1 MRKLVLTI
9 ATGALTLGL
18 CASLAHAATLITR
31 QDPNDTPGTLDIEVI
46 GGQKDRPAAPLVVG
60 LRTFHGWHDALLKAT
75 GSNRIFVYF
84 NINKD
89 RDAEYVGEIS
99 TMDGQLVITITGKGD
114 TFKPIKVTRMDSNTI
129 RVSIPRSSPANP
141 RGSVKIAVSTTL
153 TKSSGPCT
161 SACVDRAPDKGWLT
175 ITS

>member
-1 MRKLVLTI
+1 M
-9 ATGALTLGL
+9 GALTLGL
-18 CASLAHAATLITR
+18 CASLAQAATLITR
-31 QDPNDTPGTLDIEVI
+31 QDPNDTPGTLDMQVI

-60 LRTFHGWHDALLKAT
+60 LRTFHGWHDALLKST

-99 TMDGQLVITITGKGD
+99 TMDGQLVMTITGKGD
-114 TFKPIKVTRMDSNTI
+114 TFPPIKVTRTDASTI

-141 RGSVKIAVSTTL
+141 RGSVKIAISTTL
-153 TKSSGPCT
+153 TKSTGPCA
-161 SACVDRAPDKGWLT
+161 SACVDRAPDTGWLT